1 MRILVIIHEFPPL
14 GGGGGH
20 VARDICRGLAKL
32 DHEVHV
38 LTAHFKHLPYH
49 EDTDGLR
56 IERLASARQ
65 SPFRAGLLSMSGFI
79 VASTLAGWRH
89 MRGWRPDILH
99 VHFAVPA
106 GPVALILSRLYRIP
120 YVLTAHLGDVPGG
133 VPEKTGRW
141 FRWIYPFTPPIW
153 RGAAQVV
160 AVSEYTRQL
169 ALQNY
174 PVDIQV
180 IPNGVELDDLE
191 ASQLEVGKP
200 PRIAFAG
207 RFMPQKNPLKLVDTL
222 AELRHLEWECILIG
236 DGPLRPAIE
245 QKIHQHALEERFVL
259 PGWVAPEE
267 VDAWFAK
274 SDILFMPS
282 LSEGLPVTGTQALA
296 KGLAIVASH
305 VGGFID
311 LVDQGEN
318 GYLVELQNPA
328 GFIEKLAALLSD
340 RQHLLAFRQ
349 ASLRK
354 AQSFNIANVTRA
366 YEALFLKIISE
377 QQKTV

>member
-1 MRILVIIHEFPPL
+1 MRILVIIHEYPPL

-32 DHEVHV
+32 GHEVHV
-38 LTAHFKHLPYH
+38 LTAHFKGLPYQ
-49 EDTDGLR
+49 EDAGGLQ

-65 SPFRAGLLSMSGFI
+65 SPFRAGLLTMSGFI
-79 VASTLAGWRH
+79 AASTLAGWRH
-89 MRGWRPDILH
+89 VRAWRPDILH
-99 VHFAVPA
+99 VHFAVPS
-106 GPVALILSRLYRIP
+106 GPVALFLSRIYQIP

-153 RGAAQVV
+153 KSAAQVV

-169 ALQNY
+169 ALHNY

-180 IPNGVELDDLE
+180 IHNGVELEYLE
-191 ASQLEVGKP
+191 PSQLEVGKP

-207 RFMPQKNPLKLVDTL
+207 RFMPQKNPLQLVDTL
-222 AELRHLEWECILIG
+222 AELQHLEWECVLIG
-236 DGPLRPAIE
+236 DGPLRPDIE
-245 QKIHQHALEERFVL
+245 QKIHQHALEGRFTL

-267 VDAWFAK
+267 VDAWFAR

-296 KGLAIVASH
+296 KGLAIVASR

-318 GYLVELQNPA
+318 GYLIDLDDPA
-328 GFIEKLAALLSD
+328 GFTTALTVLLSN
-340 RQHLLAFRQ
+340 RQRLQTFRQ
-349 ASLRK
+349 ASLSK
-354 AQSFNIANVTRA
+354 AHNFNIENISRA
-366 YEALFLKIISE
+366 YEALFFQIIGKR
-377 QQKTV
+377 QKTA